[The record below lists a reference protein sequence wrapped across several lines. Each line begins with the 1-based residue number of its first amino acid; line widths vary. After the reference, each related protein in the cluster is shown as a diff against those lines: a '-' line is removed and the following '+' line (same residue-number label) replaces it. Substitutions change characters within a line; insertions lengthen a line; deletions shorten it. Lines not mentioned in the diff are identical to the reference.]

1 MSSNEQ
7 SMSFDDTFEHL
18 FKVVGS
24 SRFINLEGKRG
35 DVPFYI
41 CPFEPAYARELDD
54 RVQTLANRLQSEQGV
69 ICKTINIY
77 ELCNKILDEQG
88 ALEVILEQEKE
99 LDKSDLLDSL
109 NGILGAG
116 TELKDAVLAV
126 IEENPEA
133 KVFFMTGVG
142 EVHPY
147 VSIQSLLTKLES
159 SITSLPLIVFFPGL
173 YSENIGSGSSLE
185 LFGRLH
191 NRYYRAS
198 NILKYGV

>member
-1 MSSNEQ
+1 MSLNEQ
-7 SMSFDDTFEHL
+7 IMSFDDTFEHL

-24 SRFINLEGKRG
+24 SRFLNLEGKKG

-41 CPFEPAYARELDD
+41 CPFDPAYARELDD
-54 RVQTLANRLQSEQGV
+54 RVHTLANRLKSEQGV
-69 ICKTINIY
+69 DCKIINIY
-77 ELCNKILDEQG
+77 KLCNDILERQG
-88 ALEVILEQEKE
+88 ALELIFDQESE

-116 TELKDAVLAV
+116 TDLKDAFLNE
-126 IEENPEA
+126 IENSDA
-133 KVFFMTGVG
+133 KAIFITGVG

-147 VSIQSLLTKLES
+147 VSIQSLLSKLEI
-159 SITSLPLIVFFPGL
+159 SITSLPLIVFFPGD
-173 YSENIGSGSSLE
+173 YSETIGSGSSLD
-185 LFGRLH
+185 LFGRIH